1 MEKRTVW
8 RYIISH
14 LNMGKFK
21 FKFHCYFGIYQA
33 AAPIRCGKQR
43 YWRRFQAPWNAL
55 VSLWAVLREWKR
67 SLWQHKPL
75 PWDRHRLSR
84 WWAMRCWVW
93 GLFFPPI
100 LGRFWWIIIGF
111 FKKHAYLFDE
121 HLDETLGEKTQINRL
136 EGTNLNKPQRGH
148 RFGERLAELLFFWV
162 KCGSTV
168 EFIVTS

>member
-1 MEKRTVW
+1 MC
-8 RYIISH
+8 
-14 LNMGKFK
+14 KFK
-21 FKFHCYFGIYQA
+21 SNFHCYFYQA
-33 AAPIRCGKQR
+33 VAPTRCGKPR

-55 VSLWAVLREWKR
+55 VSLWAVLREWKL

-75 PWDRHRLSR
+75 PWDRHRLAG
-84 WWAMRCWVW
+84 WVAMRCL
-93 GLFFPPI
+93 GRESKMFLCLNNLGCFFPPI

-121 HLDETLGEKTQINRL
+121 HLDETLGEKTKINRL

-148 RFGERLAELLFFWV
+148 RFGERLAKLPFFWV

-168 EFIVTS
+168 EFIVTSI